1 MSESFYLQDDNV
13 LQPPRKRCM
22 DLVSFET
29 QQEYDWVKGFIDDG
43 VKFFWTSGRKFK
55 SQDKKILNVR
65 QNLIEFPRCNFDGC
79 DKPEF
84 FPKLINGWFW
94 SANQVG

>member
-1 MSESFYLQDDNV
+1 MSEPFYLQDDNV

-55 SQDKKILNVR
+55 SQDKKILNV
-65 QNLIEFPRCNFDGC
+65 NDKILLNFQGATSTAATNRS
-79 DKPEF
+79 F
-84 FPKLINGWFW
+84 
-94 SANQVG
+94 SQS

>member
-13 LQPPRKRCM
+13 LQLPRKRCM

-55 SQDKKILNVR
+55 SQDKKILNVNDKILLNFQGATSTAATNQSSS
-65 QNLIEFPRCNFDGC
+65 QN
-79 DKPEF
+79 
-84 FPKLINGWFW
+84 
-94 SANQVG
+94 

>member
-1 MSESFYLQDDNV
+1 
-13 LQPPRKRCM
+13 M

-55 SQDKKILNVR
+55 SQDKKILNVNDKILLNFQGATSTAATNQSSS
-65 QNLIEFPRCNFDGC
+65 QN
-79 DKPEF
+79 
-84 FPKLINGWFW
+84 
-94 SANQVG
+94 